1 MSAARIKQID
11 KEKNA
16 LLKKVDPLI
25 AKKKKLYS
33 NMDITSAKSA
43 EEKQLDKEI
52 NDLFSAINTLI
63 LEKRKL
69 TNFTAMPIKKKTTAA
84 KKPAAKKPAVL
95 GPKAKLMKQLV
106 STLRNKAKKLGIS
119 DVSKRTKENLAQ
131 SIMLAEA
138 RKKRGTTL
146 GKKATAKKKLVSTRG
161 ADRQT
166 PGTPND
172 SLKADRNRK
181 AKPPGKRVSKSG
193 NIYYERRR
201 DRSDKPGQL
210 MGEKYQGWTNYWT
223 WRWALEMID
232 DDALYDLAQELPA
245 AYELSQAIKEQA
257 EQYVEETL
265 GDTWAESWFYAVLS
279 EINFYE
285 IAENYLGK

>member
-1 MSAARIKQID
+1 
-11 KEKNA
+11 
-16 LLKKVDPLI
+16 
-25 AKKKKLYS
+25 
-33 NMDITSAKSA
+33 
-43 EEKQLDKEI
+43 
-52 NDLFSAINTLI
+52 
-63 LEKRKL
+63 
-69 TNFTAMPIKKKTTAA
+69 MPIKKKTTAA

-95 GPKAKLMKQLV
+95 GPKAKLMKLLV
-106 STLRNKAKKLGIS
+106 GTLRNKAKKLGIS
-119 DVSKRTKENLAQ
+119 DVAKRTKENLAQ

-138 RKKRGTTL
+138 RKKKGTTL

-166 PGTPND
+166 TGTPND
-172 SLKADRNRK
+172 SIKADRKRK
-181 AKPPGKRVSKSG
+181 AIAPGKRVSKSG

-265 GDTWAESWFYAVLS
+265 GDTWAESWFYAILS

-285 IAENYLGK
+285 IAENHLGK

>member
-95 GPKAKLMKQLV
+95 GPKAKLMKLLV
-106 STLRNKAKKLGIS
+106 GTLRNKAKKLKIS
-119 DVSKRTKENLAQ
+119 DVAKRTKENLAQ

-138 RKKRGTTL
+138 RKKKGTTL

-166 PGTPND
+166 TGTPND
-172 SLKADRNRK
+172 SIKADRKRK
-181 AKPPGKRVSKSG
+181 ALAPGKRVSKSG

-201 DRSDKPGQL
+201 DRSDKPGTMNEPYTMAEFVFDQL
-210 MGEKYQGWTNYWT
+210 DKLNWNGEYRVNVRFTSDIADAKPFGLNRETIPAVIDY
-223 WRWALEMID
+223 LESILVD
-232 DDALYDLAQELPA
+232 NP
-245 AYELSQAIKEQA
+245 
-257 EQYVEETL
+257 
-265 GDTWAESWFYAVLS
+265 ES
-279 EINFYE
+279 IQ
-285 IAENYLGK
+285 

>member
-1 MSAARIKQID
+1 MAVPDFFTAYLKKLHPDPKIAIQIA
-11 KEKNA
+11 KLETK
-16 LLKKVDPLI
+16 LLKVMPGSQVQQKIRDEIKTL
-25 AKKKKLYS
+25 KKLP
-33 NMDITSAKSA
+33 
-43 EEKQLDKEI
+43 
-52 NDLFSAINTLI
+52 
-63 LEKRKL
+63 
-69 TNFTAMPIKKKTTAA
+69 NFDTMPIKKKTTAA

-95 GPKAKLMKQLV
+95 GPKAKLMKLLV
-106 STLRNKAKKLGIS
+106 GTLRNKAKKLGIS
-119 DVSKRTKENLAQ
+119 DVAKRTKENLAQ

-146 GKKATAKKKLVSTRG
+146 GKKATAKKAASTRG

-166 PGTPND
+166 KGTPND
-172 SLKADRNRK
+172 SIKADRKRK
-181 AKPPGKRVSKSG
+181 ALAPGRRVSKSG
-193 NIYYERRR
+193 NVYSERRR